1 MSYWPWNHVRKS
13 SRFWRAVRSNGW
25 CTRKAGSHTADNGRH
40 PGGKLRCDGVCTGS
54 LGKSVRSSAARA
66 EVVVTH
72 TSKMLLRYGGL
83 PKCWSNRRHASAISS
98 NWRTR
103 ASASR
108 PWKNITP
115 IDVATAKSTMLG
127 ACIDMESQGG
137 SCHNGWELK
146 NFPLMQKGNLRNKFI
161 WFPFATMSSKACCKT
176 RHHCKK
182 QTRNQSLFEHEM
194 RTWFCSAL
202 HGLDTR
208 CDIQEPGKVSFLKVC
223 CAFALHT
230 RFGYWKLSKSRA
242 SLICFRRLR

>member
-1 MSYWPWNHVRKS
+1 MKQVEKPAQKLRRMTITVCHCEVDGKCPRQIRPST
-13 SRFWRAVRSNGW
+13 AVRPRWTGW
-25 CTRKAGSHTADNGRH
+25 TGR
-40 PGGKLRCDGVCTGS
+40 R
-54 LGKSVRSSAARA
+54 
-66 EVVVTH
+66 
-72 TSKMLLRYGGL
+72 
-83 PKCWSNRRHASAISS
+83 I
-98 NWRTR
+98 
-103 ASASR
+103 
-108 PWKNITP
+108 P
-115 IDVATAKSTMLG
+115 I
-127 ACIDMESQGG
+127 E
-137 SCHNGWELK
+137 